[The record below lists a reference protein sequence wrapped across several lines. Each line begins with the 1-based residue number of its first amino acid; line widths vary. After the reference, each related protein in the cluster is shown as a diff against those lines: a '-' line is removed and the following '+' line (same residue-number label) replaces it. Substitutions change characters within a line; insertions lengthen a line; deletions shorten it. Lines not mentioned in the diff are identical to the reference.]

1 MKGGMVTAGA
11 GLVHTAPMLK
21 RLTSLVLAMMVSNA
35 AAGDGGAGT
44 GLLIDDFAGGDAISR
59 LGTRWRVVTDQ
70 VMGGVS
76 DAAMT
81 LRQIDGRSALCLSG
95 DVSLANN
102 GGFVQVNL
110 DLSPTGLMDA
120 SRFDGVRLIV
130 RGNSEVYN
138 LHLKTAATTMP
149 WQSYRAELRAGPSWQ
164 EVQLPF
170 DAFQPH
176 RLVPALDVTRL
187 RRLGIV
193 AIGRAM
199 QADICVAEVGFY

>member
-1 MKGGMVTAGA
+1 MI
-11 GLVHTAPMLK
+11 
-21 RLTSLVLAMMVSNA
+21 VSNA

-44 GLLIDDFAGGDAISR
+44 GLLIDDFAGNDAVSR
-59 LGTRWRVVTDQ
+59 LGTRWRVVTDR

-76 DAAMT
+76 DAAMS

-130 RGNSEVYN
+130 RGNGQIYN

-149 WQSYRAELRAGPSWQ
+149 WQSYRAELKAGPSWQ

-170 DAFQPH
+170 DTFQPH

>member
-1 MKGGMVTAGA
+1 
-11 GLVHTAPMLK
+11 
-21 RLTSLVLAMMVSNA
+21 MMISNA

-44 GLLIDDFAGGDAISR
+44 GLLIDDFAGGDAVSR

-110 DLSPTGLMDA
+110 DLSPSGLMDA
-120 SRFDGVRLIV
+120 SRFKGVRLVV
-130 RGNSEVYN
+130 RGNGEVYN

-170 DAFQPH
+170 DEFQPH

-199 QADICVAEVGFY
+199 QADICVAEIGFY